1 MEWRKEHRILRI
13 STAYKGRKKQD
24 LATHTTAIGTG
35 TPLRRHLLCTVFS
48 PRFSAWKREL
58 WSGPFLEG
66 SISLH
71 SRPRGGVSA
80 LGPQSQPRTTPEA
93 KLPSP
98 ESLALIPHPHGLL
111 PRATFLGP
119 DTLNKHILLK
129 ALAIYHR
136 LQPKPLCGNFQPKRL
151 NQRGRSLQN
160 HFQLMKWHWAL
171 LHVSPPALTLGKVR
185 GDSSGLR
192 FGNMNILPVN
202 SRKITQPSSVKYWR
216 SSSREIGKTRAP
228 FGKKKKKEIMI

>member
-1 MEWRKEHRILRI
+1 MQSCFYTRHAFSQAPFKNTSALQTDTELSWSRKSPTSIGLLTYKMEWRKEHRILRI

-35 TPLRRHLLCTVFS
+35 TPLRRHLLCTVCS

-136 LQPKPLCGNFQPKRL
+136 L
-151 NQRGRSLQN
+151 
-160 HFQLMKWHWAL
+160 
-171 LHVSPPALTLGKVR
+171 
-185 GDSSGLR
+185 
-192 FGNMNILPVN
+192 
-202 SRKITQPSSVKYWR
+202 
-216 SSSREIGKTRAP
+216 
-228 FGKKKKKEIMI
+228 